1 VKKLVIVAL
10 AGIVAIG
17 VIAVAVVLFAT
28 QEPAGV
34 SDVPGPSREAQG
46 PSPGAVA
53 PVAQP
58 ALALP
63 PLPAPSSEGRG
74 GSRSFP
80 QEAGSPTP
88 PSRAPPDPSSTSLP
102 PSQQP
107 PDRPR
112 FR

>member
-1 VKKLVIVAL
+1 MKKLVIIAL

-17 VIAVAVVLFAT
+17 VLAIAVVLFAT

-34 SDVPGPSREAQG
+34 PDVPGPGHEAQG

-53 PVAQP
+53 PFAQP
-58 ALALP
+58 ARPPP
-63 PLPAPSSEGRG
+63 PLPAPSSDGRG

-80 QEAGSPTP
+80 QEAGSPAP
-88 PSRAPPDPSSTSLP
+88 PSRPPPDPSTTSLP
-102 PSQQP
+102 LDQQP

-112 FR
+112 VR